1 MLFLCAALTTHPFL
15 HSGEGMSRSLLLSLS
30 ILYIV
35 QVGCGCWDFLLADWL
50 VVFWYILFALFVP
63 ARPPNQAAG
72 HSLDKVTW
80 LSSVFYTFQNTI
92 TITIISLLLP
102 IISLLPLLPNTSYHY
117 HYINYYRGGWV
128 SVTRLKCTWTVHFC
142 PSYYALWWL
151 SLSLAF
157 CMDVASFLRSLIV
170 CLEREVV
177 LFAYYDEDTE
187 FKTNHYQ
194 GLGHSTL
201 L

>member
-1 MLFLCAALTTHPFL
+1 MCCPHHSPLSPFWRRYVTLTHCLIYPMT
-15 HSGEGMSRSLLLSLS
+15 
-30 ILYIV
+30 V
-35 QVGCGCWDFLLADWL
+35 QFGCGCWDFLLADRL
-50 VVFWYILFALFVP
+50 VVFWYILFALFIP

-102 IISLLPLLPNTSYHY
+102 IISLLPLLPNTLYHY

-128 SVTRLKCTWTVHFC
+128 SVTRLKCTWTVRFVL
-142 PSYYALWWL
+142 PFLLYDGLI
-151 SLSLAF
+151 LSLAF
-157 CMDVASFLRSLIV
+157 CMDVASFPCSLVV

-177 LFAYYDEDTE
+177 LFAYDEGTE

-194 GLGHSTL
+194 GLGHSSL